1 MIQQVNFLAR
11 IGALVVEVDKA
22 MTDHSGLI
30 AAISVHLQYLHGKK
44 EQ

>member
-1 MIQQVNFLAR
+1 MIRRVNFSVLR
-11 IGALVVEVDKA
+11 DALVVEVDEA
-22 MTDHSGLI
+22 LADPCGLL